1 MKHGMRWAL
10 VPGLMGAAVVGTAAE
25 RETRPA
31 LLSNGGL
38 EKADA
43 QGWPVDWPKS
53 EGVTAEKEGDTRFL
67 RFKTGKPGQMVMV
80 YRRANLPMPAPAGVE
95 VRLRLRHGEIQP
107 GKEKWHDGRVIA
119 HFKSAAGRTLK
130 PEPPT
135 PAFKGTSE
143 GWVERT
149 YFATVPQGAAYLEV
163 MPCLFQATSGT
174 LDLAELRI
182 LPATEEQMTAAR
194 PAILPSETLTP
205 TPGAS
210 LPPALQVKG
219 NRIRTSAGKNVWLQG
234 LCVDSLEWSAGGEKI
249 NQSIPVAI
257 DGWKANVIRLPV
269 RDDFWFGRGPY
280 QKKDGGAGYRK
291 VVDGVIETASS
302 RGAYVVLDLHRFG
315 APTREHGEFWK
326 DAATRYKNHPAVLF
340 ELFNEPH
347 GMSWKL
353 WRDGGPLT
361 DPKKP
366 EVLTG
371 EVTTGLQSLLNTVR
385 ATGARNVVIAGG
397 LDWSYDLSGIAQG
410 YGLQEQPGGQGIV
423 YSSHIYPWKRDW
435 QGKVLV
441 IAEKYPLFIGEV
453 GSPPDWKGFE
463 FIPES
468 GRFEDL
474 SAKAWQP
481 DILALI
487 QKHQLHWTGFSFHP
501 KAAPTIISDW
511 EYTPTAHWGV
521 FVKDALAGKRFEL
534 KKMR

>member
-1 MKHGMRWAL
+1 MKRGWGWGLAL
-10 VPGLMGAAVVGTAAE
+10 LLAATAGTGLAAE
-25 RETRPA
+25 REARTS
-31 LLSNGGL
+31 LLSNGRL
-38 EKADA
+38 EKVDA
-43 QGWPVDWPKS
+43 QGWPVDWPRS
-53 EGVTAEKEGDTRFL
+53 EGVSAEMEGDLRFL
-67 RFKTGKPGQMVMV
+67 RLKSSKPGQMVML
-80 YRRANLPMPAPAGVE
+80 YRRADLPSPTPAGVE
-95 VRLRLRHGEIQP
+95 IRLRLRHTEIQP

-135 PAFKGTSE
+135 PAFKGTSN
-143 GWVERT
+143 GWLDRT
-149 YFATVPQGAAYLEV
+149 YFARVPAGAAYLEV
-163 MPCLFQATSGT
+163 MPCLFQAASGT
-174 LDLAELRI
+174 LDLAQFQV
-182 LPATEEQMTAAR
+182 LPATEAQLESGR
-194 PAILPSETLTP
+194 PAIVPSETVVP
-205 TPGAS
+205 APDAK
-210 LPPALQVKG
+210 LPPALQVKR
-219 NRIRTSAGKNVWLQG
+219 NRLETSDGKNVWLQG

-249 NQSIPVAI
+249 DKSIPVAV

-291 VVDGVIETASS
+291 VVDSVIEAASG

-315 APTREHGEFWK
+315 APTREHVEFWK

-347 GMSWKL
+347 SMSWKL

-361 DPKKP
+361 APKKP
-366 EVLTG
+366 EELTG
-371 EVTTGLQSLLNTVR
+371 EVTTGHQALLDAVR
-385 ATGARNVVIAGG
+385 ATGAHNVAIAGG
-397 LDWSYDLSGIAQG
+397 LDWSYDLSGIVQG
-410 YGLQEQPGGQGIV
+410 YALEEKPGGKGIV

-435 QGKVLV
+435 QGKVL
-441 IAEKYPLFIGEV
+441 IAAEKHPLFIGEV

-474 SAKAWQP
+474 SAKVWQP
-481 DILALI
+481 DILGLI
-487 QKHQLHWTGFSFHP
+487 QKHQFHWTGFSFHP

-521 FVKDALAGKRFEL
+521 FVKEALAGKAFEL
-534 KKMR
+534 KKLR